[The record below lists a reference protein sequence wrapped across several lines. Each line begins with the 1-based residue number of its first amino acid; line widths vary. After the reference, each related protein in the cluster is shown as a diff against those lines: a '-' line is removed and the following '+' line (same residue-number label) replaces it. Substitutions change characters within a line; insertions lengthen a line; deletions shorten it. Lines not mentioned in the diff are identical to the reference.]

1 MERYNL
7 VVIGAGSGGL
17 VVAAGGS
24 GLGAKVALIEKH
36 PIDYAN
42 NGGRPVRAMGGDCL
56 NYGCV
61 PSKALIRAAKAAHH
75 AREAGRFAIR
85 GVSDP
90 GPQDLGA
97 VMDYVRACQTHI
109 APHDSI
115 DRFSSLGATV
125 FEGGGRLRSAHEVE
139 VNGNVLWGK
148 HVVVATGSRAMIY
161 PIPGLEEA
169 GYLTNETVF
178 KCRTLPGSFL
188 VMGGGPIGTEIGQSF
203 ARLGSKVT
211 IVSST
216 PHICPKEDP
225 DVVAVLVKKLK
236 EEGVQVLDDARATKV
251 ERKDGKKHVTVKQ
264 KSGAE
269 QVVAVDEILVAT
281 GRRPNIEGLNL
292 EGVGVNHDERGIK
305 TDGKCRTNVPS
316 IWAIGDVA
324 GPYLFTHWAGYQ
336 AGVVLRNTLAP
347 VALASCDYDNTP
359 WITYTEPEIA
369 HVGLNERT
377 AKEKGIAYRKFMAD
391 FDHNDRAVCDG
402 DSEDYFAKVLVGE
415 KGKILG
421 ATIVHPHAGDLLA
434 EVVLAKKNGLPVSAL
449 SSVIHAYPS
458 LGEITGA
465 LGREYLKSTLTPG
478 KKAFLTK
485 LATFLRR

>member
-17 VVAAGGS
+17 VVAAGGA

-36 PIDYAN
+36 PIDYKR
-42 NGGRPVRAMGGDCL
+42 NGGAPIHAMGGDCL
-56 NYGCV
+56 HFGCV
-61 PSKALIRAAKAAHH
+61 PSKALIRTAKAAQH
-75 AREAGRFAIR
+75 ARDAGRFAIK
-85 GVSDP
+85 GVSAP

-97 VMDYVRACQTHI
+97 VMDYVVARQAHI
-109 APHDSI
+109 APHDSFE
-115 DRFSSLGATV
+115 RFTKLGADV
-125 FEGGGRLRSAHEVE
+125 LEGGGVLRSAHEVE
-139 VNGNVLWGK
+139 VNGKVLWGR
-148 HVVVATGSRAMIY
+148 HVVIATGSRAMIH

-178 KCRTLPGSFL
+178 KCRTLPESFL

-211 IVSST
+211 IVSTT
-216 PHICPKEDP
+216 PHICPKEDA
-225 DVVAVLVKKLK
+225 DIAAVLVKKLK
-236 EEGVQVLDDARATKV
+236 EEGVTILDESRATKI
-251 ERKDGKKHVTVKQ
+251 EKRDGKKHVTVKA
-264 KSGAE
+264 KDGRES
-269 QVVAVDEILVAT
+269 VVVVDEILVAT

-292 EGVGVNHDERGIK
+292 EGAGVNHDERGIK
-305 TDGKCRTNVPS
+305 TDAKCRTNVPS
-316 IWAIGDVA
+316 IWAIGDVS

-336 AGVVLRNTLAP
+336 AGIVLRNTLAP
-347 VALASCDYDNTP
+347 IALATCDTDNTP

-369 HVGLNERT
+369 HVGLNEKT
-377 AKEKGIAYRKFMAD
+377 AKEKNVSYRKFVAD

-402 DSEDYFAKVLVGE
+402 DNEDNFAKVLVGE

-478 KKAFLTK
+478 KKRFLEK
-485 LATFLRR
+485 LAAFLRR